1 MKQPKLLILGGALL
15 SGACGM
21 AAAQSTVSMY
31 GIVDVGITHI
41 DNLPGGSKT
50 YMRSGSKD
58 GNRLGFQ
65 GSEDLG
71 GGLKAIFK
79 LEAGFNTDDGT
90 AGQAGSLFNRAAF
103 LGLSD
108 KKLGTLTL
116 GRQYSSYFDAVN
128 PLGPVPVVTGAAGDH
143 PGDIDGFDITIRSN
157 NSIKYT
163 SPSWNGFTASAMVAA
178 GEQAGHAGSGGEH
191 SASVKYEGGGW
202 RHALAYQ
209 VLKNGPNQTNWDP
222 AASTSFSKS
231 ALNAGYLSAS
241 YVQYVAAATRY
252 QKANWSLGGSF
263 SNVQYH
269 ANAAS
274 LFRDTATFNTGALLA
289 TWQTGTPWLL
299 GAGFTYT
306 RATRANGIDDNA
318 NYRQFSLQQA
328 YWLSKRTSIYILE
341 ATQRARGRT
350 VGADGVSLI
359 DANAT
364 VGVSQS
370 GTVASNRNQM
380 LLGIGL
386 RHAF

>member
-1 MKQPKLLILGGALL
+1 MKQPQLLILGGVLL
-15 SGACGM
+15 SSACGM
-21 AAAQSTVSMY
+21 AAAQSNVTMY
-31 GIVDVGITHI
+31 GIVDAGITHI
-41 DNLPGGSKT
+41 DNLPGGAKT

-58 GNRLGFQ
+58 GSRLGFL

-79 LEAGFNTDDGT
+79 LEAGFNPDDGT
-90 AGQAGSLFNRAAF
+90 SGQAGSLFNRAAF

-108 KKLGTLTL
+108 KKLGMLTV

-163 SPSWNGFTASAMVAA
+163 SPVWNGFTASAMASA

-191 SASVKYEGGGW
+191 SASIKYDGGAW
-202 RHALAYQ
+202 HHALAYQ
-209 VLKNGPNQTNWDP
+209 VLKNGPNQTNWDST
-222 AASTSFSKS
+222 ASTSFSKS
-231 ALNAGYLSAS
+231 AVNAGYLSAS

-252 QKANWSLGGSF
+252 QQKRWSLGGSV

-269 ANAAS
+269 ANGAS

-289 TWQTGTPWLL
+289 TWQTDSPWLL

-306 RATRANGIDDNA
+306 RANKANGISDTA
-318 NYRQFSLQQA
+318 SYRQFSLQQS
-328 YWLSKRTSIYILE
+328 YWLSKRTAIYILE
-341 ATQRARGRT
+341 ATQRARGQT
-350 VGADGVSLI
+350 LGLDGVSVI
-359 DANAT
+359 DANAS

-370 GTVASNRNQM
+370 GNVASDRHQT

>member
-1 MKQPKLLILGGALL
+1 MKQSQLLTLGGVLL
-15 SGACGM
+15 SSACGM
-21 AAAQSTVSMY
+21 AAAQSNVTMY
-31 GIVDVGITHI
+31 GIVDAGITHI
-41 DNLPGGSKT
+41 DKLPGGAKT

-58 GNRLGFQ
+58 GSRLGFL

-79 LEAGFNTDDGT
+79 LEAGFNPDDGS

-108 KKLGTLTL
+108 KTLGTLTV

-143 PGDIDGFDITIRSN
+143 PGDVDGFDITIRSN
-157 NSIKYT
+157 NALKYT
-163 SPSWNGFTASAMVAA
+163 SPTWRGFTASAMVAA
-178 GEQAGHAGSGGEH
+178 GEQAGHSGSGGEH
-191 SASVKYEGGGW
+191 SASIKYEGGAW

-209 VLKNGPNQTNWDP
+209 VLKNGPNQTNWDST
-222 AASTSFSKS
+222 ASTSFSKS
-231 ALNAGYLSAS
+231 AVNAGYLSAS

-252 QKANWSLGGSF
+252 QQKRWSLGGSV

-269 ANAAS
+269 ANSAS

-289 TWQTGTPWLL
+289 TWQTDSPWLL
-299 GAGFTYT
+299 GAGVTYT
-306 RATRANGIDDNA
+306 RANRANGISDNA
-318 NYRQFSLQQA
+318 SYRQFSLQQS
-328 YWLSKRTSIYILE
+328 YWLSKRTAIYILE
-341 ATQRARGRT
+341 ATQRARGQT
-350 VGADGVSLI
+350 LGADGISVI
-359 DANAT
+359 DANAS

-370 GTVASNRNQM
+370 GNVASDRHQT

>member
-1 MKQPKLLILGGALL
+1 MKQSQLLIVGGVLL
-15 SGACGM
+15 SSATGM
-21 AAAQSTVSMY
+21 AAAQSNVSMY

-71 GGLKAIFK
+71 GGTKAIFK
-79 LEAGFNTDDGT
+79 LEAGFNADDGT
-90 AGQAGSLFNRAAF
+90 AGQAGSIFNRAAF
-103 LGLSD
+103 VGLSD
-108 KKLGTLTL
+108 KTRGTLTL

-128 PLGPVPVVTGAAGDH
+128 PLGPVPPVTGAAGDH

-157 NSIKYT
+157 NAVKYT
-163 SPSWNGFTASAMVAA
+163 SPTWAGFTASAMVAA
-178 GEQAGHAGSGGEH
+178 GEQAGHAGSGGAH
-191 SASVKYEGGGW
+191 SASIRYEGGGW

-209 VLKNGPNQTNWDP
+209 VLKNGPVQTNWDP
-222 AASTSFSKS
+222 NASTSFSKS
-231 ALNAGYLSAS
+231 AVNAGYLSAS
-241 YVQYVAAATRY
+241 EVQYVAAATRY
-252 QKANWSLGGSF
+252 EQSNWSLGGSF
-263 SNVQYH
+263 SNVQYR
-269 ANAAS
+269 ANSAS

-289 TWQTGTPWLL
+289 TWQTSSPWLL

-306 RATRANGIDDNA
+306 RANRANGISDNA
-318 NYRQFSLQQA
+318 NYRQFALQQA

-341 ATQRARGRT
+341 STQRARGKT
-350 VGADGVSLI
+350 LGTNGVSVI

-364 VGVSQS
+364 IGVSQS
-370 GTVASNRNQM
+370 GLVASDRSQM

>member
-1 MKQPKLLILGGALL
+1 MKQPKLLILGGVLL
-15 SGACGM
+15 SSACGM
-21 AAAQSTVSMY
+21 AAAQSNVTMY
-31 GIVDVGITHI
+31 GIVDVGVMKI

-50 YMRSGSKD
+50 YMRAGSKD
-58 GNRLGFQ
+58 GSRLGFL

-79 LEAGFNTDDGT
+79 LEAGFNPDDGSS
-90 AGQAGSLFNRAAF
+90 GQAGSLFNRAAF

-108 KKLGTLTL
+108 KKLGTLTV

-163 SPSWNGFTASAMVAA
+163 TANWHGFTASAMVAA

-191 SASVKYEGGGW
+191 SASIKYDGGAW

-209 VLKNGPNQTNWDP
+209 VLKNGPNQANWDST
-222 AASTSFSKS
+222 ASTSFSKS
-231 ALNAGYLSAS
+231 AVNAGYLSAS
-241 YVQYVAAATRY
+241 DVRYIAAATRY
-252 QKANWSLGGSF
+252 QQARWSLGGSF

-274 LFRDTATFNTGALLA
+274 LFRDTASFNTGALLA
-289 TWQTGTPWLL
+289 TWQTSSPWIL

-306 RATRANGIDDNA
+306 RANRANGISDAA
-318 NYRQFSLQQA
+318 NYRQFSLQQS
-328 YWLSKRTSIYILE
+328 YWLSKRTAIYILE
-341 ATQRARGRT
+341 ATQRARGQT
-350 VGADGVSLI
+350 IGADGISVI
-359 DANAT
+359 DANAS

-370 GTVASNRNQM
+370 GTVASDRHQS
-380 LLGIGL
+380 LVGIGL